1 MKHLRF
7 KGEVVMNS
15 EYSEEIS
22 EVLEILQYLE
32 DDVLNKI
39 PLDVIKGLKKYSS
52 RTYTYKFMNKKG
64 VIQDE
69 VSEKAKDFFA
79 VLYRRYI
86 ANEEEK
92 IEFDKMLYENDL
104 KESSKMFIKPLF
116 EKKEIIVSQD
126 ELLPVI
132 PKKGFMQ
139 KILDKIF
146 KKRK

>member
-1 MKHLRF
+1 
-7 KGEVVMNS
+7 MNS

>member
-1 MKHLRF
+1 
-7 KGEVVMNS
+7 MNS
-15 EYSEEIS
+15 EYSEAIS

-32 DDVLNKI
+32 DDLLNKI

-52 RTYTYKFMNKKG
+52 KTYKYKFINTKG
-64 VIQDE
+64 LITDK
-69 VSEKAKDFFA
+69 VSEKAKDIFA

-92 IEFDKMLYENDL
+92 KEFDKMLYENDL
-104 KESSKMFIKPLF
+104 KESSKMSIKPLF
-116 EKKEIIVSQD
+116 EKKEITVTQD

-132 PKKGFMQ
+132 PKKGFIQ

>member
-1 MKHLRF
+1 
-7 KGEVVMNS
+7 MNS

-52 RTYTYKFMNKKG
+52 KTYTYKFMNKKG